1 MTEKPRRKTTTSSE
15 VKARWIAKN
24 YQRYTLSLRYGEDQQ
39 LIDYIEA
46 HKAETGTTELFRKAL
61 KYYAEKHPY

>member
-1 MTEKPRRKTTTSSE
+1 MARKTTTSSE

-24 YQRYTLSLRYGEDQQ
+24 YQRYTLSLRYDEDKQ

-46 HKAETGTTELFRKAL
+46 HKADGTTELFRKAL
-61 KYYAEKHPY
+61 KFYAEKHPY